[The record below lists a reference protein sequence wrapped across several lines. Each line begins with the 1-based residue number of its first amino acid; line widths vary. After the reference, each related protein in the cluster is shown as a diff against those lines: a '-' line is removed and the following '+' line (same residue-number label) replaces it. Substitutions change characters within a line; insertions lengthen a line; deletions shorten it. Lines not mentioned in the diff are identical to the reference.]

1 MATKSFLKE
10 VVLKD
15 TKLANRF
22 VDALSGSAEKANFER
37 HKQESIELSRPYSEI
52 KGEDIKE
59 FFGVK

>member
-1 MATKSFLKE
+1 MATKSFLLL

-22 VDALSGSAEKANFER
+22 VDALSESAEKANFER
-37 HKQESIELSRPYSEI
+37 YKQESIELSRPYSEI